1 MTVSP
6 QVNRRWFLGS
16 AAAIGGGLSLGFRIP
31 PGLAAEQ
38 GADSPPE
45 INAWVVVKPDDTV
58 VVRIARSEMGQGT
71 LTGLAQLVAEELECD
86 WSKVTTEYPTPG
98 QNLARKRVWGNFSTG
113 GSRGIRESNEYVRQ
127 GGAAARD
134 MLVRAAAAAWGVPPD
149 ECSAANSI
157 VTHKASGRTVSYG
170 KVAAAAVKL
179 EPPKE
184 IKLKDP
190 KDWKIAGKPLKR
202 LDTADKVN
210 GKQVYG
216 IDLKFPGM
224 LTATIRD
231 CPVPGGKVKS
241 FDAAKIEGMRG
252 VKKVVP
258 VGDSGVA
265 VVADNFWNAKTAIAA
280 LPIIWD
286 EGPNAQV
293 SSATI
298 ADMLKEGLD
307 ANQAFV
313 GHKAGDA
320 KAALSG
326 APKVVEAV
334 YSFPYQSHSPM
345 EPMNTT
351 ALYTSDK
358 CEVWCPTQ
366 SAEGILA
373 AIAETSGLPVPKCD
387 VHKTLLGGGFG
398 RRGAFTDF
406 ARQAVQIAMQMPG
419 TPVKLLW
426 TREEDMTHDYYHPIT
441 QCKLRGG
448 LDASG
453 KLVGWQMRISG
464 QSILAAVLPQNL
476 RDGMDPAVFQGLNA
490 GGTEG
495 AFGYD
500 IPNILIDHAM
510 RNPHIR
516 PGFWRGVNTNQNA
529 VYSECFIDELAHA
542 AGQDPLEFRRKML
555 KPKHLAVLNA
565 AAEKAN
571 YGKPQAGVA
580 QGVAQFMG
588 YGSYVAA
595 VAEVSV
601 SPDGRL
607 KVHRIVAATN
617 PGHAVNPAQIERQ
630 VAGSFV
636 YGLSAALYGECT
648 VNGGKIEQSNFD
660 TYNVMRI
667 DEMPKVEVVIVPTGD
682 FWGGVGE
689 PTISV
694 AAPAVLNAIFAATGK
709 RIRTLPLMNQDL
721 RSST

>member
-1 MTVSP
+1 MTASP
-6 QVNRRWFLGS
+6 QINRRSLLVS
-16 AAAIGGGLSLGFRIP
+16 AAAIGGGLSLGLRIP
-31 PGLAAEQ
+31 FGLAGAQ
-38 GADSPPE
+38 AADSVPE
-45 INAWVVVKPDDTV
+45 VNAWVDMRPDDTV
-58 VVRIARSEMGQGT
+58 VIRIARSEMGQGT

-86 WSKVTTEYPTPG
+86 WSKITTEYPTPG
-98 QNLARKRVWGNFSTG
+98 QNVARNRVWGNFSTG
-113 GSRGIRESNEYVRQ
+113 GSRGIRESNQYVRE

-134 MLVRAAAAAWGVPPD
+134 MLIRAAAAGWGVPPA
-149 ECSAANSI
+149 ECSAASSVI
-157 VTHKASGRTVSYG
+157 THKPSGRTTTYG
-170 KVAAAAVKL
+170 KVAVEAAKL
-179 EPPKE
+179 DPPKD

-190 KDWKIAGKPLKR
+190 KDWKIAGKSLKR

-216 IDLKFPGM
+216 IDLRFPNM

-231 CPVPGGKVKS
+231 CPVFGGQVKS
-241 FDAAKIEGMRG
+241 FDAAKVEGMRG

-258 VGDSGVA
+258 VGDTAVA
-265 VVADNFWNAKTAIAA
+265 VVADNFWNAKTALAA
-280 LPIIWD
+280 LPIVWD
-286 EGPNAQV
+286 EGPNAKV
-293 SSATI
+293 TSATI
-298 ADMLKEGLD
+298 AAILKEGLD
-307 ANQAFV
+307 AEQGFV
-313 GHKAGDA
+313 GNKAGDA
-320 KAALSG
+320 KAALAG
-326 APKVVEAV
+326 AAKVVEAV
-334 YSFPYQSHSPM
+334 YSYPYQSHSPM

-351 ALYTSDK
+351 ALYTPEK

-373 AIAETSGLPVPKCD
+373 AIADVSGLPVAKCD
-387 VHKTLLGGGFG
+387 VYKVLLGGGFG

-448 LDASG
+448 LDAAG
-453 KLVGWQMRISG
+453 NLVGLQMRISG
-464 QSILAAVLPQNL
+464 QSILAAVFPQNL
-476 RDGMDPAVFQGLNA
+476 RNGMDPAVFQGLNP
-490 GGTEG
+490 GGPEA

-500 IPNILIDHAM
+500 IPNVLIDHAM

-516 PGFWRGVNTNQNA
+516 PGFWRGVNTNHNA
-529 VYSECFIDELAHA
+529 LYSECFIDELAHA
-542 AGQDPLEFRRKML
+542 AGKDPLEFRRKML

-565 AAEKAN
+565 AAERAG
-571 YGKPQAGVA
+571 YGKAPAGTYH
-580 QGVAQFMG
+580 GLAQFMG

-595 VAEVSV
+595 CAEVSV
-601 SPDGRL
+601 STDGRL
-607 KVHRIVAATN
+607 KIHRIIAATN
-617 PGHAVNPAQIERQ
+617 PGHVVNPAQIERQ

-648 VNGGKIEQSNFD
+648 VNGGAIEQTNFD

-689 PTISV
+689 PTICV

-709 RIRTLPLMNQDL
+709 RIRSLPLKDQDL
-721 RSST
+721 KRV